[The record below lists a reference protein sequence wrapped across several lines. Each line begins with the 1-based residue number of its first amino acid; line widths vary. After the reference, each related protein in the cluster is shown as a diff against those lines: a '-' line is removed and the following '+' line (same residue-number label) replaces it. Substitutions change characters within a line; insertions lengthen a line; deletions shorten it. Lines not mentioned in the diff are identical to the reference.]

1 MDADRVIYGFSRNV
15 VVAASAGT
23 GKTHR
28 LTCLYVMLTLGLTS
42 MGRSSRSE
50 ACPPLAVDR
59 IVATTFSRAAALE
72 IRARIERSLSAIAEG
87 SPSAPFQA
95 EIAAR
100 LAELE
105 SPPSPA
111 ELAARAGRAL
121 ASLHEARVET
131 LHGLAADLLRRHAY
145 GLGLSPSLQVLE
157 ESEAEALADGVIDE
171 VLAGALDGEP
181 SEREAAQALASAC
194 GGFFRARELIRP
206 FFNRVDEEGLD
217 VTSLRASDHL
227 GAARDLYARLAAA
240 TERASASPRA
250 QIAQAARALGAQL
263 SAAPPDDPALGPEAE
278 TALET
283 LFTQKKDNRNA
294 AAVVA
299 EGDLFELRD
308 ELSAQNSLGKARL
321 LAATLREAKD
331 LEAKERSVL
340 ALVAKIR
347 ARLSE
352 EHAAR
357 GLASF
362 GDLLRLARDGL
373 RDHPEVAAAA
383 KDEMDVLMVD
393 EFQDTSLVQR
403 DLVYL
408 LRCRDGERAPG
419 EDAEPEQL
427 EGHGLFV
434 VGDRKQSIYAFRGA
448 DVAVFNRVCG
458 ELCGEAAR
466 VGLDLPAERCS
477 RPARADLVALSV
489 SYRSGPAIVRFVNAF
504 SALDFASAAGAD
516 PDVGVAYGPA
526 EQLSSA
532 SDAEGD
538 RVVLVR
544 DDGAP
549 IDEPLLAGD
558 APALREAFAAAALA
572 HELTSA
578 GGFEL
583 RDVAILARRRAT
595 IPLIEVALGRL
606 GLPYVVAGRALFDT
620 LEVRDLSALI
630 RLVQDPHDRNALAH
644 VLRGPMVALSE
655 AALLAL
661 CTTRGLDTTV
671 LSGEPAARPS
681 ARLDPES
688 FPEESARLEL
698 FRARLLELRPALLRL
713 PAADAMRTALSAFEL
728 DRVMAALPRASSR
741 IGNLDRL
748 LDLAGER
755 GGSLLSFSRWL
766 ERQISSEADE
776 PEAVVFSPEDDALR
790 LLTIHGAKGLD
801 FPATI
806 VVDLASD
813 GKVTPPPIDFL
824 RVAGEPGARAV
835 IDMRGDRHAKLANPT
850 RTAAR
855 ARGRVRAEAER
866 ARITYVAV
874 TRARRVL
881 GLIGSAR
888 TTQRKSMHK
897 TLSDHADGALLGLF
911 EVRASSELVGSAL
924 GAPTRS
930 AAVEPPEAP
939 LGGPRAL
946 AIASDVAIATTP
958 ARRLSRLSAAVL
970 AQVLARPGGARRHG
984 GSSACSRSTPRR
996 ARRRSSRSKRA
1007 DEEPDPRDAGR
1018 AVHRVLETLPLAR
1031 LGAPRP
1037 QRRRDRERA
1046 RAGWPGRVAGGGACS
1061 RRGAVRPRRLCR
1073 SARGR
1078 STTGARS
1085 RSGPHAG
1092 RARGRAPPLPARGP
1106 STAYAVFDDRID
1118 LVDYKLARPSAT
1130 LDPYAFQLRAY
1141 ALALAREAPGSRVR
1155 AGILFVGADA
1165 EPRWP
1170 RVSRRRGHLGP
1181 ARSRGVRGGAR
1192 RARGRP
1198 RARSGV
1204 GRVARR
1210 PPAPVPQGAVRVRHG
1225 LPPPGTISL
1234 ESAHLDADGA
1244 ERGVACRGVE
1254 QLIIG
1259 QVIGAHSCVAR
1270 GDAEPRPSLAVTEPV
1285 GASSRPLA
1293 SRCRSARAAPPP
1305 DPPSTRSRRSRQRRG
1320 RAPPRRRGCIMS
1332 VQRSGPLISAWLLW
1346 SHELLLLKWRRPIR
1360 TKPRSA
1366 AATGVRSR
1374 GLGLRQQLG
1383 RREQDPLVPG
1393 LERGR
1398 EDGLE
1403 RAQVEAAGV
1412 LLEGA
1417 ERELA
1422 RPVEHGLGAEPPERG
1437 RGGALAELPEQ
1448 AVSGQ
1453 EACAQGQADLP
1464 VGALVAAAREDRR
1477 RVLGDVADRERVE
1490 REIVVR
1496 LGQGRAGRQDDVG
1509 VPGRLVEVRVD
1520 RHHDVELAERALEPA
1535 RARRRQ
1541 DRVAGHGEEG
1551 ADLAPARRLDLLG
1564 QRGHRQLA
1572 AELRVAAHARAPAR
1586 VAAVE
1591 PEAVGQASTSMAGV
1605 VNMSPP
1611 GSSRWPVR
1619 VLTR

>member
-958 ARRLSRLSAAVL
+958 LGVFRGCPRRFSLRFLLGLEEPVDTGQLGLFEIDA
-970 AQVLARPGGARRHG
+970 P
-984 GSSACSRSTPRR
+984 SSAKKVEPFE
-996 ARRRSSRSKRA
+996 AA

-1031 LGAPRP
+1031 LGAPDLSDDEIASALA
-1037 QRRRDRERA
+1037 RDGLGASLAAELA
-1046 RAGWPGRVAGGGACS
+1046 RGVALFA
-1061 RRGAVRPRRLCR
+1061 RGAYAGQLAGARRLEREAEVALTLGGLAGAPRLCL
-1073 SARGR
+1073 RG
-1078 STTGARS
+1078 TVD
-1085 RSGPHAG
+1085 
-1092 RARGRAPPLPARGP
+1092 
-1106 STAYAVFDDRID
+1106 AYAVFDDRID

-1165 EPRWP
+1165 EPRWLA
-1170 RVSRRRGHLGP
+1170 SADGGDTLGP
-1181 ARSRGVRGGAR
+1181 HDHAAFGAELDALAGDLA
-1192 RARGRP
+1192 RARASDEWPGVPLPQCRKERCGFVTACHRP
-1198 RARSGV
+1198 DDLARERA
-1204 GRVARR
+1204 
-1210 PPAPVPQGAVRVRHG
+1210 P
-1225 LPPPGTISL
+1225 
-1234 ESAHLDADGA
+1234 
-1244 ERGVACRGVE
+1244 
-1254 QLIIG
+1254 
-1259 QVIGAHSCVAR
+1259 
-1270 GDAEPRPSLAVTEPV
+1270 
-1285 GASSRPLA
+1285 
-1293 SRCRSARAAPPP
+1293 
-1305 DPPSTRSRRSRQRRG
+1305 RRG
-1320 RAPPRRRGCIMS
+1320 RR
-1332 VQRSGPLISAWLLW
+1332 
-1346 SHELLLLKWRRPIR
+1346 
-1360 TKPRSA
+1360 
-1366 AATGVRSR
+1366 
-1374 GLGLRQQLG
+1374 
-1383 RREQDPLVPG
+1383 
-1393 LERGR
+1393 
-1398 EDGLE
+1398 
-1403 RAQVEAAGV
+1403 
-1412 LLEGA
+1412 
-1417 ERELA
+1417 
-1422 RPVEHGLGAEPPERG
+1422 
-1437 RGGALAELPEQ
+1437 
-1448 AVSGQ
+1448 
-1453 EACAQGQADLP
+1453 
-1464 VGALVAAAREDRR
+1464 
-1477 RVLGDVADRERVE
+1477 
-1490 REIVVR
+1490 
-1496 LGQGRAGRQDDVG
+1496 
-1509 VPGRLVEVRVD
+1509 
-1520 RHHDVELAERALEPA
+1520 
-1535 RARRRQ
+1535 
-1541 DRVAGHGEEG
+1541 
-1551 ADLAPARRLDLLG
+1551 
-1564 QRGHRQLA
+1564 
-1572 AELRVAAHARAPAR
+1572 
-1586 VAAVE
+1586 
-1591 PEAVGQASTSMAGV
+1591 
-1605 VNMSPP
+1605 
-1611 GSSRWPVR
+1611 
-1619 VLTR
+1619 